1 MLWFPCLDPC
11 GFTISIGMQCFSQ
24 IISFRNFGYNIVHAM
39 DEEDTVVFFSAW
51 SLIISLISNS
61 IAEMASFQMAMTIQQ
76 QSQSHL
82 QLALNQQKRKVI
94 KRPSFWVFPRPSDSW
109 LEHTLHDERIP
120 EKEFK
125 RRLRVTKATFSM
137 LVRIFHRNITRH
149 NPVSLENAFPQRKLW
164 LLICR
169 D

>member
-11 GFTISIGMQCFSQ
+11 GFTISIGIQCFSH

-61 IAEMASFQMAMTIQQ
+61 IAEMASFQMAMTTQQ

-125 RRLRVTKATFSM
+125 RRLCVTKATFSM
-137 LVRIFHRNITRH
+137 LVRVFHRNITRH